1 MEAESR
7 LELHSHAWA
16 QIAFSMT
23 GVIRMSTAHSTFLVP
38 PSRAV
43 WIPPRVEHLVDV
55 VEPAEIRT
63 LYIHQDERT
72 VGPGLSAQA
81 GSRTWRE
88 CRVIEVSSLLRELVD
103 QLPVDPAAAPTERE
117 ATLSWLVLDE
127 LRRAPA
133 LRLGIALPGEPRL
146 RALCEAVL
154 ENPGRWQ
161 TLTQCARHA
170 GASARTVARLFRSE
184 LNTSFVQWRQQV
196 VLAHAMMLAA
206 QHTPMSEIASELGY
220 ASPSAF
226 SAMVRRSVGAPPS
239 RFLAG
244 ALREL

>member
-1 MEAESR
+1 MEADSR
-7 LELHSHAWA
+7 LERHSHPWA

-38 PSRAV
+38 RSRAV
-43 WIPPRVEHLVDV
+43 WIPPHVEHLVDV
-55 VEPAEIRT
+55 VESAEIRT

-81 GSRTWRE
+81 GASIWRD
-88 CRVIEVSSLLRELVD
+88 CRVVEVSSLLRELVD
-103 QLPVDPAAAPTERE
+103 QLPVDPASPPTRRE
-117 ATLSWLVLDE
+117 AMISWLVLDE

-133 LRLGIALPGEPRL
+133 LRLGIGLPQEPRL

-154 ENPGRWQ
+154 EDPGRWQ
-161 TLTQCARHA
+161 TLKQCARQA
-170 GASARTVARLFRSE
+170 GASARTVTRLFRSE

-196 VLAHAMMLAA
+196 VLAHAMVLAA
-206 QHTPMSEIASELGY
+206 QHTPMSEIAAELGY

-239 RFLAG
+239 RFLG
-244 ALREL
+244 